1 MSTVIH
7 PSPSLT
13 TNEEDIANRSIP
25 FYEHDDFV
33 AGPQRA
39 SLKGKER
46 EMHSGASTPDASS
59 SDQLEDVGY
68 PPTNEE
74 AAETR
79 RIEEVHNPHSC
90 RLSRNAECGLEPTT
104 MGDHRTSKTEGRKR
118 VVPKLQHAFVN
129 VGRYQTS
136 KSFVD
141 ESKSEESPTR
151 RYWNAYRSPV
161 FREH

>member
-33 AGPQRA
+33 AGPQRVL
-39 SLKGKER
+39 SKGKER
-46 EMHSGASTPDASS
+46 EMHSRSSTPDASS
-59 SDQLEDVGY
+59 SDQLEDVSY

-79 RIEEVHNPHSC
+79 RIEEVYGPYIYA
-90 RLSRNAECGLEPTT
+90 LIF
-104 MGDHRTSKTEGRKR
+104 RT
-118 VVPKLQHAFVN
+118 LN
-129 VGRYQTS
+129 V
-136 KSFVD
+136 D
-141 ESKSEESPTR
+141 
-151 RYWNAYRSPV
+151 
-161 FREH
+161 